1 MAGLEWEGFV
11 SGDTRPTLRFGA
23 RVSPWNLRRE
33 GENRGDYSS
42 VGLLFG
48 GADGGGVD
56 VQVTELGGGLVV
68 CRDEFMDV
76 AELEA
81 IRV

>member
-1 MAGLEWEGFV
+1 MAGLEWEGFA
-11 SGDTRPTLRFGA
+11 SGDTRPALRFGA
-23 RVSPWNLRRE
+23 RVSPWGVRCESGRAGVSL
-33 GENRGDYSS
+33 S
-42 VGLLFG
+42 VGLLLG